1 MNPMLALRQYQKVGA
16 HAQTSEASPHRL
28 VQMLM
33 EGGLERIAQAKG
45 AIERKDIP
53 GKCTSISKAIGI
65 VSGLREGLDLENSA
79 DTVADLDRL
88 YIYMMKRLAEA
99 NIKQRSAHSRRGC
112 RPAAHRQGRLGRH
125 CPSQAP
131 SFKEITMSLV
141 LQRIADTREALVT
154 ALAER
159 NWEAIGELDLACRSC
174 MEDVMAEAALDEV
187 ALRDNLEEL
196 LHVYKELL
204 EVAMGERQAIA
215 NEMSQI
221 TQAQKA
227 AKVYHLFG

>member
-1 MNPMLALRQYQKVGA
+1 
-16 HAQTSEASPHRL
+16 
-28 VQMLM
+28 
-33 EGGLERIAQAKG
+33 
-45 AIERKDIP
+45 
-53 GKCTSISKAIGI
+53 
-65 VSGLREGLDLENSA
+65 
-79 DTVADLDRL
+79 
-88 YIYMMKRLAEA
+88 
-99 NIKQRSAHSRRGC
+99 
-112 RPAAHRQGRLGRH
+112 
-125 CPSQAP
+125 
-131 SFKEITMSLV
+131 MSLV
-141 LQRIADTREALVT
+141 LQRIADTREALVS

-196 LHVYKELL
+196 LHVYKDLL

>member
-1 MNPMLALRQYQKVGA
+1 
-16 HAQTSEASPHRL
+16 
-28 VQMLM
+28 
-33 EGGLERIAQAKG
+33 
-45 AIERKDIP
+45 
-53 GKCTSISKAIGI
+53 
-65 VSGLREGLDLENSA
+65 
-79 DTVADLDRL
+79 
-88 YIYMMKRLAEA
+88 
-99 NIKQRSAHSRRGC
+99 
-112 RPAAHRQGRLGRH
+112 
-125 CPSQAP
+125 
-131 SFKEITMSLV
+131 MSLV
-141 LQRIADTREALVT
+141 LQRIADTREALVS

>member
-1 MNPMLALRQYQKVGA
+1 
-16 HAQTSEASPHRL
+16 
-28 VQMLM
+28 
-33 EGGLERIAQAKG
+33 
-45 AIERKDIP
+45 
-53 GKCTSISKAIGI
+53 
-65 VSGLREGLDLENSA
+65 
-79 DTVADLDRL
+79 
-88 YIYMMKRLAEA
+88 
-99 NIKQRSAHSRRGC
+99 
-112 RPAAHRQGRLGRH
+112 
-125 CPSQAP
+125 
-131 SFKEITMSLV
+131 MSLV
-141 LQRIADTREALVT
+141 LQRIEETRDALVD

-174 MEDVMAEAALDEV
+174 MEDVLSEASMDEV

-221 TQAQKA
+221 TQAQNA

>member
-1 MNPMLALRQYQKVGA
+1 
-16 HAQTSEASPHRL
+16 
-28 VQMLM
+28 
-33 EGGLERIAQAKG
+33 
-45 AIERKDIP
+45 
-53 GKCTSISKAIGI
+53 
-65 VSGLREGLDLENSA
+65 
-79 DTVADLDRL
+79 
-88 YIYMMKRLAEA
+88 
-99 NIKQRSAHSRRGC
+99 
-112 RPAAHRQGRLGRH
+112 
-125 CPSQAP
+125 
-131 SFKEITMSLV
+131 MSLV
-141 LQRIADTREALVT
+141 LQRIADTREALVS

-174 MEDVMAEAALDEV
+174 MEDVLSEASMDEV

-221 TQAQKA
+221 TQAQNA

>member
-1 MNPMLALRQYQKVGA
+1 
-16 HAQTSEASPHRL
+16 
-28 VQMLM
+28 
-33 EGGLERIAQAKG
+33 
-45 AIERKDIP
+45 
-53 GKCTSISKAIGI
+53 
-65 VSGLREGLDLENSA
+65 
-79 DTVADLDRL
+79 
-88 YIYMMKRLAEA
+88 
-99 NIKQRSAHSRRGC
+99 
-112 RPAAHRQGRLGRH
+112 
-125 CPSQAP
+125 
-131 SFKEITMSLV
+131 MSVV
-141 LQRIADTREALVT
+141 LQRIADTREALVS

-174 MEDVMAEAALDEV
+174 MEDVLSEASMDEV

>member
-1 MNPMLALRQYQKVGA
+1 M
-16 HAQTSEASPHRL
+16 
-28 VQMLM
+28 
-33 EGGLERIAQAKG
+33 
-45 AIERKDIP
+45 
-53 GKCTSISKAIGI
+53 
-65 VSGLREGLDLENSA
+65 
-79 DTVADLDRL
+79 
-88 YIYMMKRLAEA
+88 
-99 NIKQRSAHSRRGC
+99 
-112 RPAAHRQGRLGRH
+112 
-125 CPSQAP
+125 
-131 SFKEITMSLV
+131 SFV
-141 LQRIADTREALVT
+141 LQRITDTREALIG

-174 MEDVMAEAALDEV
+174 MEDVMAEASLDEV

-196 LHVYKELL
+196 LFVYKELL

>member
-1 MNPMLALRQYQKVGA
+1 
-16 HAQTSEASPHRL
+16 
-28 VQMLM
+28 
-33 EGGLERIAQAKG
+33 
-45 AIERKDIP
+45 
-53 GKCTSISKAIGI
+53 
-65 VSGLREGLDLENSA
+65 
-79 DTVADLDRL
+79 
-88 YIYMMKRLAEA
+88 
-99 NIKQRSAHSRRGC
+99 
-112 RPAAHRQGRLGRH
+112 
-125 CPSQAP
+125 
-131 SFKEITMSLV
+131 MSLV

-154 ALAER
+154 ALVER

-196 LHVYKELL
+196 LHVYKDLL

>member
-1 MNPMLALRQYQKVGA
+1 
-16 HAQTSEASPHRL
+16 
-28 VQMLM
+28 
-33 EGGLERIAQAKG
+33 
-45 AIERKDIP
+45 
-53 GKCTSISKAIGI
+53 
-65 VSGLREGLDLENSA
+65 
-79 DTVADLDRL
+79 
-88 YIYMMKRLAEA
+88 
-99 NIKQRSAHSRRGC
+99 
-112 RPAAHRQGRLGRH
+112 
-125 CPSQAP
+125 
-131 SFKEITMSLV
+131 MSLV
-141 LQRIADTREALVT
+141 LQRIADTREALVS

-174 MEDVMAEAALDEV
+174 MEDVLSEASLDEV